1 MLKAYKYRLYPNQEQ
16 QELFMK
22 HIGACRFTYNWALE
36 NKIRAYEMEKKA
48 SIQVQFARNVSS
60 WLESDQRM
68 VQRMKQEAPG
78 VSVE

>member
-36 NKIRAYEMEKKA
+36 NKI
-48 SIQVQFARNVSS
+48 
-60 WLESDQRM
+60 
-68 VQRMKQEAPG
+68 
-78 VSVE
+78 